1 MEKII
6 EEWVLRSISR
16 NVDDLPEVGENISI
30 IPEIKIAFDG
40 YQEDDDGIEDLNEQS
55 FAVYIHKCSGDE
67 NFIFPEHEKTAWS
80 VVQRPAEEICHFV
93 WVSFESNECSGPAL
107 EDCISESDLES
118 AQVERII
125 NILASRYPE

>member
-16 NVDDLPEVGENISI
+16 NVDDLPDVGENISI
-30 IPEIKIAFDG
+30 IPEVKIAFDG

-67 NFIFPEHEKTAWS
+67 NFIFPEHEKTAWA
-80 VVQRPAEEICHFV
+80 VRHRPAEEICHFV
-93 WVSFESNECSGPAL
+93 
-107 EDCISESDLES
+107 
-118 AQVERII
+118 
-125 NILASRYPE
+125 

>member
-1 MEKII
+1 MENII
-6 EEWVLRSISR
+6 EGWVLRSISS
-16 NVDDLPEVGENISI
+16 NVDDLPELGENISV
-30 IPEIKIAFDG
+30 IPAIKIAFDG

-93 WVSFESNECSGPAL
+93 WVSIEYGECSGPEL
-107 EDCISESDLES
+107 EDSISNSELES
-118 AQVERII
+118 ARIKEI
-125 NILASRYPE
+125 VNTLASRHPE

>member
-1 MEKII
+1 MENII
-6 EEWVLRSISR
+6 EGWVLRSISS
-16 NVDDLPEVGENISI
+16 NVDDLPELGENISV
-30 IPEIKIAFDG
+30 IPAIKIAFDG

-93 WVSFESNECSGPAL
+93 WVNIESGECSGPEL
-107 EDCISESDLES
+107 EDSISNSELES
-118 AQVERII
+118 ARIKEI
-125 NILASRYPE
+125 VNTLASRHPE

>member
-1 MEKII
+1 MENII
-6 EEWVLRSISR
+6 EGWVLRCISS
-16 NVDDLPEVGENISI
+16 NVDDLPELGENISV
-30 IPEIKIAFDG
+30 IPAIKIAFDG

-93 WVSFESNECSGPAL
+93 WVSIESGECSGPEL
-107 EDCISESDLES
+107 EDSISNSELES
-118 AQVERII
+118 ARIKEI
-125 NILASRYPE
+125 VNTLASRHPE

>member
-40 YQEDDDGIEDLNEQS
+40 YQEDDDGIEDPNEQS
-55 FAVYIHKCSGDE
+55 FAAYIPKCSGDE
-67 NFIFPEHEKTAWS
+67 HFISPEPEQTA
-80 VVQRPAEEICHFV
+80 
-93 WVSFESNECSGPAL
+93 
-107 EDCISESDLES
+107 
-118 AQVERII
+118 
-125 NILASRYPE
+125 